1 MAEVLERTKTASTA
15 APAGS
20 TSAARPDRTRGVQVQ
35 RKSTSR
41 TSQAYK
47 TLEKTAKDP
56 LGQKRRQQE
65 VDRLKQ
71 IAADPR
77 NKKIIDPTVSSQT
90 PGRPTVSDSA
100 NQRYAQA
107 GLSGQY
113 EAGRVVRGKQDP
125 QQQYVADQTRNSQV
139 VYTNRPR
146 VKKKKSIVRKL
157 GGVKATV
164 AMAAIRKA
172 KVTAANSV
180 VFPIATLMY
189 FTFQLPFA
197 LISSAGLGMAFAA
210 YSYLTSVLGE
220 GITQTLINGIT
231 IIATSSTTAAQVIG
245 NIANALFGITFDPF
259 TVFGFGL
266 IAVFIFGILQIAIA
280 LAIYMPL
287 GIKCLGGKS
296 SGMKW
301 VLFGFACFGMF
312 IPFLN
317 LLPWVLFW
325 VGFVWLRPR

>member
-1 MAEVLERTKTASTA
+1 MAEVLERNKTAPNTA
-15 APAGS
+15 PSGIVPA
-20 TSAARPDRTRGVQVQ
+20 TKLDRTRSVQVQ

-41 TSQAYK
+41 TNRAYK

-56 LGQKRRQQE
+56 LGQKRRQKE
-65 VDRLKQ
+65 IDRLKQ

-77 NKKIIDPTVSSQT
+77 NKKIVDPTVSSQN

-113 EAGRVVRGKQDP
+113 EAGRVVRGNQDP
-125 QQQYVADQTRNSQV
+125 QQQYVPDQTRNSQV
-139 VYTNRPR
+139 IYTNRPQ
-146 VKKKKSIVRKL
+146 VKKRKSIVRKL

-164 AMAAIRKA
+164 AMAALRKA
-172 KVTAANSV
+172 KVTAANSAIMPLV
-180 VFPIATLMY
+180 VLMY

-197 LISSAGLGMAFAA
+197 LISAVGLGMAFAV
-210 YSYLTSVLGE
+210 YTSLQALPGGE
-220 GITQTLINGIT
+220 YILSVIEAAGEFFYQTGT
-231 IIATSSTTAAQVIG
+231 MAQAIVKWG
-245 NIANALFGITFDPF
+245 LSLFGIDFDPF
-259 TVFGFGL
+259 LIFGFGL
-266 IAVFIFGILQIAIA
+266 AAVFIFGILQIAIA

-312 IPFLN
+312 IPFLS